1 MTETT
6 PNNLPLKKTHP
17 FNLVIIGQFVRFGPR
32 EFPGLSKAEF
42 FGGSAATLL
51 ITVTVTVLLQNA
63 LGERLQALPG
73 TAQNVLMS
81 ALFLAM
87 LSSRHSLRGQSL
99 TIAVNKMIGS
109 AFGCTAIVLGINL
122 YETTQRQKHA
132 FARHADSRSHHLG
145 CDIRCGG
152 CPHAA
157 LSKRSDSRSG
167 AAGCIALGTA
177 LGPRSLVARKV
188 RSSAIRSL
196 LTPP

>member
-122 YETTQRQKHA
+122 YETTQRQNTPLLA
-132 FARHADSRSHHLG
+132 TLTAVVIILDATYVVAVVRMRRSASAPTPVPE
-145 CDIRCGG
+145 RQ
-152 CPHAA
+152 AA
-157 LSKRSDSRSG
+157 
-167 AAGCIALGTA
+167 
-177 LGPRSLVARKV
+177 SLWEQR
-188 RSSAIRSL
+188 
-196 LTPP
+196 